1 MEKVKYVKAR
11 AINWIVFWSAVAAI
25 ATVINLGLSWYN
37 NQYPVNA
44 QAATSF
50 VVQYSKD
57 KTQIATGTIELAK
70 GTLTYGWT
78 QTKGDKKC
86 KYTLSYKKTNERK
99 YKTLKNNYSFSKNN
113 RHYGP
118 YKIKK
123 INGRTDYNIKCKKTA
138 GKSTTSKIRIDFM
151 IL

>member
-1 MEKVKYVKAR
+1 MDDFFA
-11 AINWIVFWSAVAAI
+11 AVSAI
-25 ATVINLGLSWYN
+25 AAVINLGINWYN
-37 NQYPVNA
+37 TNYPVNVD
-44 QAATSF
+44 AATSMRI
-50 VVQYSKD
+50 QYSKN
-57 KTQIATGTIELAK
+57 TSQIATGTVQLAK

-99 YKTLKNNYSFSKNN
+99 YKTLKKNYSFSKNN
-113 RHYGP
+113 RHYGA

-123 INGRTDYNIKCKKTA
+123 INRRTDYNIKCKKTA
-138 GKSTTSKIRIDFM
+138 GKSTASKIRIDFM